1 MNIVFAADHNYI
13 RHLSVAILSL
23 LTNNK
28 NSYFNIYIIN
38 IDITLEEWLL
48 LVGLDKLKQNYFFD
62 VKINAG
68 ELDEL
73 VTNFH
78 FSKANYYRLFIPETV
93 PYDKALYIDADVV
106 IKGDIN
112 ELWDIVIDD
121 VFLAAVEDVGFD
133 RHNDLEMNPNSKYFN
148 SGVMLLNLKK
158 WREVSVKS
166 KVIEFVKRKPDAIH
180 FVDQCGL
187 NAVID
192 GHWKPAHP
200 KFNMQSIFLEISS
213 YGAGKINM
221 KNIEIAIKSPV
232 IIHYT
237 GSSKPWHF
245 LNTHP
250 YKNEYWRYRKLTPY
264 KRSISEELTALNIS
278 KWLLPKSL
286 KGLLK
291 FIFIRFCK

>member
-13 RHLSVAILSL
+13 QHLSVAILSL

-38 IDITLEEWLL
+38 IDITLEEWGL
-48 LVGLDKLKQNYFFD
+48 LVGLDRLKQHYFFD

-78 FSKANYYRLFIPETV
+78 FSKANYYRLFIPEAV

-192 GHWKPAHP
+192 GYWKPAHP
-200 KFNMQSIFLEISS
+200 KFNMQSIFLEISG
-213 YGAGKINM
+213 YGASEINM

-291 FIFIRFCK
+291 FIFIKFCK